1 MKLDTVPGS
10 LRISLWLEFSFEP
23 GSSAGDRLGQQAPFY
38 PVTSILKATCD
49 PPTSVKSQCLCSSIF
64 SFQQTAANRQ
74 DFRNVSTL

>member
-64 SFQQTAANRQ
+64 SFQQTAAI
-74 DFRNVSTL
+74 DKISGT